1 MENEKALKR
10 DAALLELLVKTYGAD
25 TIKKEIRKIKNTQS
39 YGKQPNDRK

>member
-25 TIKKEIRKIKNTQS
+25 TIKKEIRKAIIYDSTQV
-39 YGKQPNDRK
+39 N